1 MKDYYQI
8 LKVKREASELEIKRS
23 YRRLAIQYHPDKN
36 PDPSAEEQ
44 FKEISEAFEVLS
56 DPAKKASY
64 DSRMV
69 NALEGLFET
78 EQQPTHRDPAYRR
91 KRPPV
96 GNPVRPAT
104 PSELINQYVPYF
116 RIFCWLGIF
125 ITTLFFLDYVLPYS
139 VVNEEIREIYDVR
152 GGRRRNVILYHVIET
167 FSNRKIK
174 MYDGA
179 EYFYDEEKLIADYTK
194 IFATPMQVSTVN
206 GEQVVMLGYVY
217 GAMLFLPVVLWITSL
232 LGIIFNKRTEFCFN
246 LSVVSGI
253 LLVIVLYLIL

>member
-1 MKDYYQI
+1 
-8 LKVKREASELEIKRS
+8 
-23 YRRLAIQYHPDKN
+23 
-36 PDPSAEEQ
+36 
-44 FKEISEAFEVLS
+44 VLS

-69 NALEGLFET
+69 NALEGLFQT
-78 EQQPTHRDPAYRR
+78 EQQPRHRDPAYRR

-96 GNPVRPAT
+96 GNPVRQAT
-104 PSELINQYVPYF
+104 PRELINQYVPYF

-139 VVNEEIREIYDVR
+139 QVKEEIREIYVVR
-152 GGRRRNVILYHVIET
+152 GGRNNVILYNVIET
-167 FSNRKIK
+167 FSNREIK

-179 EYFYDEEKLIADYTK
+179 GHFYDEENLIANYTK
-194 IFATPMQVSTVN
+194 IFATPMQVSTIN

-217 GAMLFLPVVLWITSL
+217 GSMLFLPVVLWITSL

-246 LSVVSGI
+246 VSVVSGI